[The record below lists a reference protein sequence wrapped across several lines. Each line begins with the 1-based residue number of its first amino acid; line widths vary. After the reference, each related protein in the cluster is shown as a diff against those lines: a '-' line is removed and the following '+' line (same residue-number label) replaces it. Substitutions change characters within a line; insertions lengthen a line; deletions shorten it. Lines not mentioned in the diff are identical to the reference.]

1 MLNTNVGGRREVPL
15 WALGT
20 PLIGVPLMVA
30 VLAVTAPR
38 HETRVDGAEQ
48 SARTEQVERQAVDH
62 ASSLSTHC
70 SKQPSRS

>member
-20 PLIGVPLMVA
+20 PLIGVPVMVA
-30 VLAVTAPR
+30 LLALGAPKL
-38 HETRVDGAEQ
+38 ETPVDGSEE

-62 ASSLSTHC
+62 ASGLSTHC
-70 SKQPSRS
+70 SKQPSSS